1 MTPPRFDLAIEWMDR
16 SHRVIAGTIDPPTP
30 SFIAG
35 LGVHYRYGNRSAQQ
49 AIVQKIAFMVSGLRA
64 ANLLLNAG
72 YVTEQ
77 AILCRAVN
85 EAQEDITFLVL
96 AMVDNSNPPLLS
108 KYLDSFF
115 AEDATRDALARG
127 LHPKGRPIPSRKEI
141 QNYTARHNMFGTD
154 DPHGAVGQSLAI
166 GHVLSSF
173 THGASPSIMQLYN
186 PASRAFFTAGIPDD
200 SSIIAAHID
209 DFENYIFRGLIA
221 VAMAAKIIAPTDFAQ
236 QCFEEIKQY
245 ESHFFAKNEVRPG

>member
-1 MTPPRFDLAIEWMDR
+1 MTPPHFEHAIEWMDK
-16 SHRVIAGTIDPPTP
+16 SHRVIAGALDPPIP
-30 SFIAG
+30 SIIAD
-35 LGVHYRYGNRSAQQ
+35 LGIHYRYEKRSAQQ

-64 ANLLLNAG
+64 ASLLLNAG

-77 AILCRAVN
+77 TILCRAVN

-108 KYLDSFF
+108 KYLESFF

-141 QNYTARHNMFGTD
+141 QNYIARHSMFGSD

-173 THGASPSIMQLYN
+173 THAASPSIMQLYN
-186 PASRAFFTAGIPDD
+186 PASRAFLTGGIPTS
-200 SSIIAAHID
+200 SSIIPAHID

-221 VAMAAKIIAPTDFAQ
+221 VAMAAKILAPTDFSQ

-245 ESHFFAKNEVRPG
+245 ESHFFA